1 MTFPFKFGI
10 VDKNDSSPE
19 KKEIKKVQTE
29 EEKNKELERVSRF
42 NEIEIGAEISF
53 KDKYTEK
60 ISHDY
65 KIINKNPKE
74 MKFEIK
80 NEINSNLN
88 VGTWI
93 NVDDV
98 LDFINPK
105 KD

>member
-10 VDKNDSSPE
+10 LDKKNS
-19 KKEIKKVQTE
+19 KEETKPVQTE

-42 NEIEIGAEISF
+42 NKIEVGAEISF
-53 KDKYTEK
+53 KDKYTGK

-65 KIINKNPKE
+65 KINNKNNKE

-88 VGTWI
+88 AGTWI

-98 LDFINPK
+98 LDFVNPK
-105 KD
+105 KN